1 MVNALFVFDAIR
13 KLDDVAALMSIFDG
27 PDEASNES
35 VPDFIAMDSPENSTP
50 STRTFAVS
58 LDIVSEPEPI

>member
-1 MVNALFVFDAIR
+1 
-13 KLDDVAALMSIFDG
+13 MSIFDG

-58 LDIVSEPEPI
+58 LDIVSEPEPV